1 MEHSLL
7 CKLEFIFV
15 LYSLLHSGNTQDAEL
30 TIEPKWSTFYIGE
43 SVIFKC
49 DMKEGRTEEW
59 TYTLKRGD
67 WTPFS
72 NDPQQNLLLHPLD
85 KDHSGVYQCCG
96 HRKSSDSTKCS
107 NRVSIHVSDRFR
119 STLTAGTTT
128 VSVGDRVTL
137 NCSVEKSAGWKYE
150 WFRRTSHTSESRI
163 NDGENGNIRVSR
175 GGIYRCRGFRGEPTI
190 YSDKSDEVTINITF
204 SNKVSV
210 IQKPSWSEMFRGE
223 TITLTCEVQGGEG
236 VQWEYEWRTSQS
248 QTFRKDWTLTASI
261 SGDYSCKSRSTH
273 DSYSVTEWSEAV
285 RLSVSAH
292 TPKAELKISKSPAG
306 GRVNLNCSVKPS
318 SSGWSF
324 FWFRGEKPSKPLT
337 TQDAVFLSNGQ
348 ISVSQGGV
356 YRCRGG
362 RGEPVYHT
370 EFSHLV
376 SVVDRFRSTLTAGT
390 TTVSVGDRVTLS
402 CSVEKSAGWKYE
414 WFRRT
419 SHTSESRINDGEN
432 GNIRV
437 SQGGIYRCRGFR
449 GEPTIYS
456 DKSDE
461 VIINITFSNKV
472 SVIQKPSWSEMFRG
486 ETITLTCEVQGGEGV
501 QWEYEWRTSQSQTFR
516 TNRKDWTFT
525 ASISGDYSCKSRSTD
540 DSYSATEWSEALTL
554 SVSDLKPEAVLRVSP
569 RWLSPG
575 SSVTLSCE
583 VEHES
588 AGWSFYWYKA
598 VPDLSHKSAS
608 YSYELLPASSNG
620 TADNSYIIHGQ
631 THTAGYVCRAGRG
644 EPHVSTLYSQP
655 DFVWSGDLHP
665 SASLSVSPDRVT
677 NTSPL
682 TRSL

>member
-1 MEHSLL
+1 MEHALL
-7 CKLEFIFV
+7 WKLEFIFV

-49 DMKEGRTEEW
+49 DMKEGREEEW
-59 TYTLKRGD
+59 TYTFNRSD
-67 WTPFS
+67 WTAFS
-72 NDPQQNLLLHPLD
+72 KVRHQHLLLTSLHEY
-85 KDHSGVYQCCG
+85 HSGVYQCCG

-137 NCSVEKSAGWKYE
+137 SCSVEKSAGWKYEWFRRTSHTSESRINDGENGNIKVSQGGIYRCRGFRGEPMIYSDNSDEVTININFSNKVSVIQKPSWSEMFRGETITLTCEVQGGEGVQWEYEWRTSQSQTFRTNRKDWTFTASISGDYSCKSRSTHDSYSATQWSEAVRLTFTDRPRSTLTAGTTTVSVGDRVTLSCSVEKSAGWKYE

-163 NDGENGNIRVSR
+163 NDGENGNIRVSQ
-175 GGIYRCRGFRGEPTI
+175 GGIYRCRGFRGEPMI

-248 QTFRKDWTLTASI
+248 QTFRTNRKDWTFTASI

-273 DSYSVTEWSEAV
+273 DSYSATQWSEAV
-285 RLSVSAH
+285 RLSFSAH
-292 TPKAELKISKSPAG
+292 KPKAELKISKSPAG

-376 SVVDRFRSTLTAGT
+376 SVVA
-390 TTVSVGDRVTLS
+390 
-402 CSVEKSAGWKYE
+402 
-414 WFRRT
+414 
-419 SHTSESRINDGEN
+419 
-432 GNIRV
+432 
-437 SQGGIYRCRGFR
+437 
-449 GEPTIYS
+449 
-456 DKSDE
+456 
-461 VIINITFSNKV
+461 
-472 SVIQKPSWSEMFRG
+472 
-486 ETITLTCEVQGGEGV
+486 
-501 QWEYEWRTSQSQTFR
+501 
-516 TNRKDWTFT
+516 
-525 ASISGDYSCKSRSTD
+525 
-540 DSYSATEWSEALTL
+540 
-554 SVSDLKPEAVLRVSP
+554 EAVLRVSP

-665 SASLSVSPDRVT
+665 SASLSVSPD
-677 NTSPL
+677 
-682 TRSL
+682 